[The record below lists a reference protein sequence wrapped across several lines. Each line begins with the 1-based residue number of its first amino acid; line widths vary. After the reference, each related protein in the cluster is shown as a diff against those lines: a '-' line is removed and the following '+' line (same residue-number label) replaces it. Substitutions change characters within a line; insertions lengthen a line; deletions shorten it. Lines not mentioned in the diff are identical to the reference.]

1 MLHHIQK
8 SIINVLATTDPARY
22 ADLKPVD
29 MDGNQFTY
37 HLKQL
42 MTDKMVVKND
52 DGTYSLTE
60 KGRTYLVYRYE
71 NLDKAAHTIFLVI
84 IRHQDK
90 VLLRERK
97 VQPML
102 GYVGFVHGEP
112 VADESLNVTVQRR
125 IKAKTG
131 IDIDPNN
138 ITTHGSGLIRI
149 VKDGQTQSFSHAIIV
164 ETSVNNDEL
173 PIQEDET
180 GRNFWL
186 RDDDQS
192 PVKNLPSNNDII
204 AYSKDSAMSWFDWT
218 YEI

>member
-8 SIINVLATTDPARY
+8 SIINVLASTDPARY
-22 ADLKPVD
+22 ADLKPAD

-42 MTDKMVVKND
+42 ITDKLVCKND

-71 NLDKAAHTIFLVI
+71 NLDKAAHTIFLII
-84 IRHQDK
+84 IRYGDK

-97 VQPML
+97 VQPL
-102 GYVGFVHGEP
+102 RGYTGFVHGEP
-112 VADESLNVTVQRR
+112 VADAPLDRTICERVKT
-125 IKAKTG
+125 KTG
-131 IDIDPNN
+131 IDIDINR

-149 VKDGQTQSFSHAIIV
+149 VKNGQTQSFSHAIIAEVAV
-164 ETSVNNDEL
+164 ESDDL
-173 PIQEDET
+173 PIPEDET
-180 GRNFWL
+180 GRNFWIQ
-186 RDDDQS
+186 DDD
-192 PVKNLPSNNDII
+192 PGPLTNLPSNGDIFMYI
-204 AYSKDSAMSWFDWT
+204 KDPSWSWFDWT

>member
-8 SIINVLATTDPARY
+8 SIINVLAATDPARY
-22 ADLKPVD
+22 ADLKPAD

-42 MTDKMVVKND
+42 ITDKLVTKND
-52 DGTYSLTE
+52 DSTYSLTQ
-60 KGRTYLVYRYE
+60 KGRSYLIRRFE
-71 NLDKAAHTIFLVI
+71 NAEESAHSIFLVI
-84 IRHQDK
+84 IRHGDK

-97 VQPML
+97 VQPMN

-112 VADESLNVTVQRR
+112 IASQPLDFTIRDR

-131 IDIDPNN
+131 IEIDVDT

-149 VKDGQTQSFSHAIIV
+149 IHDGQTQSFSHAIITEVTV
-164 ETSVNNDEL
+164 ETDDL
-173 PIQEDET
+173 PITEDGT
-180 GRNFWL
+180 GRNFWMH
-186 RDDDQS
+186 DDDAG
-192 PVKNLPSNNDII
+192 PIKNLPSNGDIFMY
-204 AYSKDSAMSWFDWT
+204 AKEPSWSWFDWT